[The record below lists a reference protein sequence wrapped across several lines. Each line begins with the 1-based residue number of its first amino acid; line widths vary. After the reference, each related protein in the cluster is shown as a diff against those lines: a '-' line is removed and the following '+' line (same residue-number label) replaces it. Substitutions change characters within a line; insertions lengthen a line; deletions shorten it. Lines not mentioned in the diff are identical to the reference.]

1 LAGLASI
8 LASSAKHRL
17 LLAAWALSGVVMMPL
32 LLPIHYEVAYP
43 ATQFR
48 YAMPALPG
56 MVVIASLWLCG
67 LKRTAARIAALTFLW
82 AFGCVQFCA
91 ATFLA
96 ERYRPGRVLVKG
108 FHVPC
113 LGRERLRL
121 ILSSPAALLGW
132 TPYGGDRRN
141 REAPFQIDRLLDR
154 MQKSLPTDR
163 KTRAFCLTVNL
174 SDQPSGYEDYLRYYL
189 GNRSSGAR
197 LYGMSGLA
205 LERQEEILH
214 GLDFLI
220 VCAPASVN
228 SWAEVQSHLLQ
239 DPGPSIPPSYDP
251 RTDPRNM
258 WRSPRGQRFLAQVLL
273 DARRF
278 ELLLE
283 QPFQPDYHWLVYK
296 PAS

>member
-1 LAGLASI
+1 
-8 LASSAKHRL
+8 
-17 LLAAWALSGVVMMPL
+17 
-32 LLPIHYEVAYP
+32 
-43 ATQFR
+43 
-48 YAMPALPG
+48 
-56 MVVIASLWLCG
+56 
-67 LKRTAARIAALTFLW
+67 
-82 AFGCVQFCA
+82 
-91 ATFLA
+91 
-96 ERYRPGRVLVKG
+96 
-108 FHVPC
+108 
-113 LGRERLRL
+113 
-121 ILSSPAALLGW
+121 
-132 TPYGGDRRN
+132 
-141 REAPFQIDRLLDR
+141 
-154 MQKSLPTDR
+154 
-163 KTRAFCLTVNL
+163 
-174 SDQPSGYEDYLRYYL
+174 
-189 GNRSSGAR
+189 
-197 LYGMSGLA
+197 MSGLA